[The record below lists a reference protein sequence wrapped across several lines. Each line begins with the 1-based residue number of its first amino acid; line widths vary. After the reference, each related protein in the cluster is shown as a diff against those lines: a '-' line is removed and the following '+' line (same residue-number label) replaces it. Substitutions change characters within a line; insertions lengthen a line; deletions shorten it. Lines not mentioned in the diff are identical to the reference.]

1 MGALAI
7 MVLAFAGYIIM
18 YQLYG
23 KYIGNKI
30 FALSGAAKTPA
41 VELEDGVDYTTSLRL
56 PEPALLSDP
65 LSLLSG
71 AGCRLCCGFLSVVL

>member
-30 FALSGAAKTPA
+30 FALSGDSKPPSR
-41 VELEDGVDYTTSLRL
+41 ELEDGVDYVSTKKELDL
-56 PEPALLSDP
+56 
-65 LSLLSG
+65 
-71 AGCRLCCGFLSVVL
+71 

>member
-23 KYIGNKI
+23 KYIGSKI
-30 FALSGAAKTPA
+30 FSLSGDSKPPSR
-41 VELEDGVDYTTSLRL
+41 VLEDGVDYVATKKIK
-56 PEPALLSDP
+56 
-65 LSLLSG
+65 
-71 AGCRLCCGFLSVVL
+71 

>member
-23 KYIGNKI
+23 KYIGRKI

-41 VELEDGVDYTTSLRL
+41 VELEDGIDYVPTKKEVIFGHHYTSI
-56 PEPALLSDP
+56 
-65 LSLLSG
+65 
-71 AGCRLCCGFLSVVL
+71 AGT

>member
-23 KYIGNKI
+23 KYIGGKI
-30 FALSGAAKTPA
+30 FSLSGDSKPPPR
-41 VELEDGVDYTTSLRL
+41 ELEDGVDYVPTKKINGYRN
-56 PEPALLSDP
+56 PD
-65 LSLLSG
+65 
-71 AGCRLCCGFLSVVL
+71 

>member
-23 KYIGNKI
+23 KYIGKKI
-30 FALSGAAKTPA
+30 FALSGDSKPPSW
-41 VELEDGVDYTTSLRL
+41 ELEDGVDYVPNKKEIERY
-56 PEPALLSDP
+56 
-65 LSLLSG
+65 
-71 AGCRLCCGFLSVVL
+71 RN

>member
-23 KYIGNKI
+23 KVYR
-30 FALSGAAKTPA
+30 
-41 VELEDGVDYTTSLRL
+41 LENFCVIRRSQ
-56 PEPALLSDP
+56 DP
-65 LSLLSG
+65 G
-71 AGCRLCCGFLSVVL
+71 R

>member
-23 KYIGNKI
+23 KYIGRKI
-30 FALSGAAKTPA
+30 FALSGEANTPSQ
-41 VELEDGVDYTTSLRL
+41 EFEDGRDYVPKRRL
-56 PEPALLSDP
+56 SPKSR
-65 LSLLSG
+65 SG
-71 AGCRLCCGFLSVVL
+71 AKRFSMTK

>member
-23 KYIGNKI
+23 KYIGSKI
-30 FALSGAAKTPA
+30 FSLSGDSKPPSR
-41 VELEDGVDYTTSLRL
+41 ELEDGVDYVPTKKEIERNRN
-56 PEPALLSDP
+56 
-65 LSLLSG
+65 
-71 AGCRLCCGFLSVVL
+71 CH